1 MGQCDNACDAT
12 CRVAKCHG
20 YAHKYCTKNAREIL
34 HKYCSK
40 TLHKY
45 CTNIAQKHCT
55 NTAQKYCT
63 NTAQGMRCWLP
74 PRQEYPASV
83 HVQRRAD
90 VCKTKRRNPVCKNI
104 LQRLLRRCQPR
115 SMLPL
120 CKTPLFGSANC
131 MYKGVWII

>member
-1 MGQCDNACDAT
+1 MSRICTQILHK
-12 CRVAKCHG
+12 KC
-20 YAHKYCTKNAREIL
+20 KKIL

-45 CTNIAQKHCT
+45 CTKKCT
-55 NTAQKYCT
+55 QILVKSTVQILHKNTAQKYCT
-63 NTAQGMRCWLP
+63 KNAQRMRRRLL